1 MTDQSADVPA
11 RTRFRLT
18 LSIMALVGWVVIPA
32 AAPLPA
38 DKQSGL
44 VGVIADRPAWGI
56 MLAALFVLAVVL
68 VFRWRDVGLRWP
80 VNWRSLRLLWLPALY
95 PLFFLGAALAV
106 GLPPPYQIGL
116 IFLNTAFVAVSEEL
130 MFRGILFSGL
140 RTRMPL
146 LPAIILTT
154 LIFGGAHLLNLP
166 VVGAFW
172 PTLAQAA
179 AATMT
184 GLLFLALR
192 IRMGSLY
199 PVIVLHA
206 VWNAAALLAASGAL
220 SRTGATGEAAPALPD
235 QPLVL
240 VAPLLVALPNFLY
253 ALYLLRRTG
262 RASPPAVEVREAAGQ
277 TF

>member
-18 LSIMALVGWVVIPA
+18 LSLVALFGWVVIPA
-32 AAPLPA
+32 AAPAPA
-38 DKQSGL
+38 DPQSGL

-68 VFRWRDVGLRWP
+68 ICRWRDVGLRPP

-95 PLFFLGAALAV
+95 PLFFVAAAVAV
-106 GLPPPYQIGL
+106 GLPPLYQIGL
-116 IFLNTAFVAVSEEL
+116 IVLNTAFVALSEEL

-140 RTRMPL
+140 RTRMKL
-146 LPAIILTT
+146 VPAIVVTT

-172 PTLAQAA
+172 PTLAQAVA
-179 AATMT
+179 ACMT

-192 IRMGSLY
+192 IRTRSLY
-199 PVIVLHA
+199 PVIALHA

-220 SRTGATGEAAPALPD
+220 TRTGAAGGTAPALPD

-240 VAPLLVALPNFLY
+240 LAPLLVALPNFLY
-253 ALYLLRRTG
+253 ALYLLRRSARPEPPTIETAQP
-262 RASPPAVEVREAAGQ
+262 ASQAS
-277 TF
+277 

>member
-18 LSIMALVGWVVIPA
+18 LSLVALVGWVVIPA
-32 AAPLPA
+32 AAPLPP

-56 MLAALFVLAVVL
+56 MLAALFVVVVVL
-68 VFRWRDVGLRWP
+68 ICRWRDVGLRRP
-80 VNWRSLRLLWLPALY
+80 VNRRSLRLLWLPALY
-95 PLFFLGAALAV
+95 PLFFTAAALAV
-106 GLPPPYQIGL
+106 GLPPLYQIGL
-116 IFLNTAFVAVSEEL
+116 IVLNTAFVALSEEL

-146 LPAIILTT
+146 VPAIVVTT

-172 PTLAQAA
+172 PTLGQAV

-192 IRMGSLY
+192 IRTRSLY

-220 SRTGATGEAAPALPD
+220 TRTGAAGTAAPALPD

-253 ALYLLRRTG
+253 ALYLLRRSA
-262 RASPPAVEVREAAGQ
+262 RPEPPAAEAVPAS
-277 TF
+277 